1 MTVKDRRARD
11 RQRLRERI
19 LDAARDILVS
29 QSFGAL
35 SMRKVAERIEYS
47 PTAIYLYFPDK
58 LALVAELCETTF
70 ARLVREMETLP
81 SEFKDPLVRLRR
93 GLERYVRF
101 GLKHP
106 QYYLATFVIPH
117 GVGDDPETLS
127 RLHAPDS
134 NGMRALGILRQT
146 VADCVRQRKL
156 TVKDVDVTTRA
167 LWAGA
172 HGITSLLIVYK
183 HFPWGDADRVVA
195 TLIDA
200 LIDGVRPRR

>member
-1 MTVKDRRARD
+1 MGIKDRRARD

-19 LDAARDILVS
+19 LDAARDILVT
-29 QSFGAL
+29 QGFGAL

-47 PTAIYLYFPDK
+47 PTAIYLHFPDK

-106 QYYLATFVIPH
+106 QHYLATFVVPH
-117 GVGDDPETLS
+117 GVDDDPETLS
-127 RLHAPDS
+127 RLQAPDS

-156 TVKDVDVTTRA
+156 KSKDVDATTRA
-167 LWAGA
+167 LWAGV
-172 HGITSLLIVYK
+172 HGVTSLLIVYE
-183 HFPWGDADRVVA
+183 HFPWGDPDTVVT

-200 LIDGVRPRR
+200 LIEGVRPRR